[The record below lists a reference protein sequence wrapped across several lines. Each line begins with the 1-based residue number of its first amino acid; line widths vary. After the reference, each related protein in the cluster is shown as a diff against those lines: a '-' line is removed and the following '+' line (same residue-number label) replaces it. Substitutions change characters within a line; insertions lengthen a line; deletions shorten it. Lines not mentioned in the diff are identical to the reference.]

1 MGNFAII
8 DLVLLGIILLFTIV
22 AAIKGFV
29 KAIFGKL
36 CWIVG
41 LICSFLF
48 YKYVMSIMS
57 QYIENTTLA
66 IIASFIS
73 VFIVVFLIIKI
84 IEVILS
90 KIFKG
95 EILKSL
101 DHALGAFFGFAEGVA
116 IVFAI
121 LFVITQQPWIDTTQ
135 LLDGSIVYG
144 LLAPFLQGTQEML
157 RKEAV

>member
-48 YKYVMSIMS
+48 YKYVMPIMS

>member
-8 DLVLLGIILLFTIV
+8 DLVLLGIVLLFTVV

-48 YKYVMSIMS
+48 YKYVMPIMS
-57 QYIENTTLA
+57 QYIENPTLA

-84 IEVILS
+84 VEVILS

-144 LLAPFLQGTQEML
+144 LLDPFLQGTHEML
-157 RKEAV
+157 KKESV

>member
-41 LICSFLF
+41 LIASFLF
-48 YKYVMSIMS
+48 YSLVTPYMQK
-57 QYIENTTLA
+57 YIENLTLA
-66 IIASFIS
+66 TIVSFIAI
-73 VFIVVFLIIKI
+73 FIVVFLIIKI
-84 IEVILS
+84 IEVIIS
-90 KIFKG
+90 HIFKG

-101 DHALGAFFGFAEGVA
+101 DRALGAFFGFAEGVA
-116 IVFAI
+116 IVFVI
-121 LFVITQQPWIDTTQ
+121 VFVITQQPWIDVTQ
-135 LLDGSIVYG
+135 LTSDSIICN
-144 LLAPFLQGTQEML
+144 LLAPFIQTTHEMII
-157 RKEAV
+157 KEVA

>member
-1 MGNFAII
+1 MPF
-8 DLVLLGIILLFTIV
+8 
-22 AAIKGFV
+22 
-29 KAIFGKL
+29 
-36 CWIVG
+36 
-41 LICSFLF
+41 
-48 YKYVMSIMS
+48 MS
-57 QYIENTTLA
+57 QYIENPTLA

-84 IEVILS
+84 VEVILS

-101 DHALGAFFGFAEGVA
+101 DHALGAFFGFAEGLA

-135 LLDGSIVYG
+135 LLDGSFVYNF
-144 LLAPFLQGTQEML
+144 LAPFLQGTQEML
-157 RKEAV
+157 KKEVA

>member
-1 MGNFAII
+1 MGNIAII
-8 DLVLLGIILLFTIV
+8 DLVLLGIVLLFTVV

-48 YKYVMSIMS
+48 YKYVMPIMS
-57 QYIENTTLA
+57 QYIENQTLA
-66 IIASFIS
+66 IIVSFIS
-73 VFIVVFLIIKI
+73 IFIVVFLIIKI
-84 IEVILS
+84 VEVILS

-95 EILKSL
+95 QILRSL

-116 IVFAI
+116 IVFVI

-135 LLDGSIVYG
+135 LLDGSLVYG

-157 RKEAV
+157 TKEVA